1 MNKKLVEVVAAVI
14 ENENNE
20 ILCALRSPIMTLP
33 NMWEFPGG
41 KVEEGESLYTAI
53 EREIKEE
60 LKRKDLKE
68 EERKSLEEELKDG
81 VNVKLEDTD
90 KVNASYLR
98 KAIKELNPKITDEK
112 IDSYKES
119 YKSFAWA
126 VAVAPADDPEI
137 AVVAMIPQGESSS
150 NAMLLIREVLGSYF
164 DLDNNKGEKNNKN
177 DENTGTIEK
186 ENINFVSQMK
196 K

>member
-1 MNKKLVEVVAAVI
+1 MDYKKDPCY
-14 ENENNE
+14 ENYLALAYT
-20 ILCALRSPIMTLP
+20 ILNGKKDIP
-33 NMWEFPGG
+33 NFT
-41 KVEEGESLYTAI
+41 SLQDKAEAKKRI
-53 EREIKEE
+53 NEIKEE